1 MKTLAEIES
10 EIVQILKTNW
20 KRRKGQKVPEAEDVQ
35 LGNDAVEIEGTVLYA
50 DLKDSTGLVLGY
62 KDWFAAEVYKC
73 YLRVACE
80 IIRNNGGTISAFDGD
95 RVMAV
100 FIGDSK
106 NSNAAICALQINYIV
121 RNIIN
126 KKVKEHYKD
135 TSYELEQAVGIDTSS
150 LFIARTGVRGA
161 NDLVWVGRA
170 ANYAAKLCNLRE
182 GNYHTYIT
190 EEVFNRLDEKSKF
203 GGDPKRL
210 MWEKIMWNERGIV
223 AYRSSW
229 WWQPS

>member
-106 NSNAAICALQINYIV
+106 NSNAAICAL
-121 RNIIN
+121 
-126 KKVKEHYKD
+126 
-135 TSYELEQAVGIDTSS
+135 
-150 LFIARTGVRGA
+150 
-161 NDLVWVGRA
+161 
-170 ANYAAKLCNLRE
+170 
-182 GNYHTYIT
+182 
-190 EEVFNRLDEKSKF
+190 
-203 GGDPKRL
+203 
-210 MWEKIMWNERGIV
+210 
-223 AYRSSW
+223 
-229 WWQPS
+229 